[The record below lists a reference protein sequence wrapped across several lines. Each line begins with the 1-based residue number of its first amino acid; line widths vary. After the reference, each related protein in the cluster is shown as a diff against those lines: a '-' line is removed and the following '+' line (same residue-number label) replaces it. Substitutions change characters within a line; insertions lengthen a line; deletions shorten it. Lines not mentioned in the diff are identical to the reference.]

1 MENQA
6 GLITLLFFVGCK
18 PSAPNPPDR
27 TMLQVT
33 AEFEYK
39 GRPCQVVEVYRE
51 AWSQGR
57 YYPQN
62 TFLRFIDCG
71 DGLVNGQ
78 FPVHMKSGTQLR

>member
-39 GRPCQVVEVYRE
+39 GRPCQVVEVLSRGVVTGSLLPTEYVL
-51 AWSQGR
+51 A
-57 YYPQN
+57 
-62 TFLRFIDCG
+62 I
-71 DGLVNGQ
+71 
-78 FPVHMKSGTQLR
+78 H